1 MAEVHRQASL
11 SDDESGGFTECHS
24 RQSHIFPPAGTGGCE
39 RGLDVAAEIGEGMRQ
54 HSGQL
59 RVLLPSMKSLALF
72 LITIVG
78 IAGAAEKAAPEARAK
93 KAGFSYPPEFS
104 GAQTVTYK
112 TVGETKLA
120 LFIFNP
126 EGHKASDQRAAM
138 VFFFGGGWTNGSPGQ
153 FEQQCRY
160 LASRGMVAITADYRV
175 ASRHQVK
182 AAQCV
187 ADAKS
192 AIRYVRAHAKELGVD
207 PKRIAAGGG
216 SAGGHLAGCTGTVPG
231 LDEAGEVATKG
242 AVSSVPDAM
251 VLFNPALTLAPVD
264 GNDFGGFGA
273 RIGVEKM
280 GAEATAISPTH
291 HVKAGVPP
299 TIVFHGKADT
309 TVPFATV
316 EVFAAAMK
324 KAGNRCEVAGFEGQ
338 QHGFFNFGR
347 GDNAMFRETLAQA
360 DKFLASLG
368 WLSGEPTVETFFKT
382 TK

>member
-1 MAEVHRQASL
+1 MKTL
-11 SDDESGGFTECHS
+11 T
-24 RQSHIFPPAGTGGCE
+24 
-39 RGLDVAAEIGEGMRQ
+39 
-54 HSGQL
+54 
-59 RVLLPSMKSLALF
+59 LLLT
-72 LITIVG
+72 TIVG
-78 IAGAAEKAAPEARAK
+78 IAAAAEITAPESRVK
-93 KAGFSYPPEFS
+93 KTGFNYPPEFS

-112 TVGETKLA
+112 MVGETKLA
-120 LFIFNP
+120 LYIFNP
-126 EGHKASDQRAAM
+126 EGHKVSDARPAI
-138 VFFFGGGWTNGSPGQ
+138 VFFFGGGWVSGSPGQ

-175 ASRHQVK
+175 ASRHNAK

-187 ADAKS
+187 SDAKS
-192 AIRYVRAHAKELGVD
+192 AIRYVRAHAKEFGVD

-216 SAGGHLAGCTGTVPG
+216 SAGGHIAGCTGTLPG
-231 LDEAGEVATKG
+231 LDEPNEDKS
-242 AVSSVPDAM
+242 VSSVPDAM

-273 RIGVEKM
+273 RLPAEKL
-280 GAEATAISPTH
+280 GAEPTAISPTH
-291 HVKAGVPP
+291 NVKAGAPP

-324 KAGNRCEVAGFEGQ
+324 KAGNRCEVEGFEGQ

-347 GDNAMFRETLAQA
+347 GDNSMFRATLMQA

-368 WLSGEPTVETFFKT
+368 WLSGEPTVDAFFQSAK
-382 TK
+382 

>member
-1 MAEVHRQASL
+1 MKTFLLFLL
-11 SDDESGGFTECHS
+11 SMLG
-24 RQSHIFPPAGTGGCE
+24 AAM
-39 RGLDVAAEIGEGMRQ
+39 AAE
-54 HSGQL
+54 
-59 RVLLPSMKSLALF
+59 P
-72 LITIVG
+72 
-78 IAGAAEKAAPEARAK
+78 AAPASTPAPATAATPAAK
-93 KAGFSYPPEFS
+93 KGKGGLAYPPVFS
-104 GAQTVTYK
+104 GAQVATYK
-112 TVGETKLA
+112 TVGDTKLA
-120 LFIFNP
+120 LNIFNP
-126 EGHKASDQRAAM
+126 EGHKASDSRAAI
-138 VFFFGGGWTNGSPGQ
+138 VFFFGGGWTSGSPGQ

-216 SAGGHLAGCTGTVPG
+216 SAGGHIAGCTGTLPG
-231 LDEAGEVATKG
+231 LDEAGEDK

-273 RIGVEKM
+273 RLPAEKL
-280 GAEATAISPTH
+280 GAEPVAISPTH
-291 HVKAGVPP
+291 NVKAGVPP

-338 QHGFFNFGR
+338 QHGFFNYGR
-347 GDNAMFRETLAQA
+347 GDNAMFRATLTQA
-360 DKFLASLG
+360 DKFLASIG
-368 WLSGEPTVETFFKT
+368 WLSGEPTVEKFFSAAR
-382 TK
+382 

>member
-1 MAEVHRQASL
+1 MKTKMLLVL
-11 SDDESGGFTECHS
+11 VT
-24 RQSHIFPPAGTGGCE
+24 
-39 RGLDVAAEIGEGMRQ
+39 AA
-54 HSGQL
+54 
-59 RVLLPSMKSLALF
+59 F
-72 LITIVG
+72 G
-78 IAGAAEKAAPEARAK
+78 IAGAAEKSAPEARAK
-93 KAGFSYPPEFS
+93 RGGIGYPPEFS
-104 GAQTVTYK
+104 GAQVVNYK

-120 LFIFNP
+120 LYIFNP
-126 EGHKASDQRAAM
+126 EGPKVSDSRAAI
-138 VFFFGGGWTNGSPGQ
+138 VFFFGGGWTSGSPGQ

-192 AIRYVRAHAKELGVD
+192 AIRYVRAHAAELGVD

-216 SAGGHLAGCTGTVPG
+216 SAGGHIAGCTGTVPG
-231 LDEAGEVATKG
+231 LDEPGEDAK
-242 AVSSVPDAM
+242 VSSVPDAM
-251 VLFNPALTLAPVD
+251 VLFNPALTLAPVN

-273 RIGVEKM
+273 RLPAEKL
-280 GAEATAISPTH
+280 GAEPVAISPTH
-291 HVKAGVPP
+291 NVKAGAPP

-316 EVFAAAMK
+316 EAFASAMK

-347 GDNAMFRETLAQA
+347 GDNAMFLATLTQA
-360 DKFLASLG
+360 DKFLVSLG
-368 WLSGEPTVETFFKT
+368 WLSGEPTVEKFFDAAK
-382 TK
+382 

>member
-1 MAEVHRQASL
+1 MK
-11 SDDESGGFTECHS
+11 T
-24 RQSHIFPPAGTGGCE
+24 FP
-39 RGLDVAAEIGEGMRQ
+39 
-54 HSGQL
+54 
-59 RVLLPSMKSLALF
+59 LF
-72 LITIVG
+72 LATITGISLVG
-78 IAGAAEKAAPEARAK
+78 GAVLAAEKPATEPRSRK
-93 KAGFSYPPEFS
+93 GGFAYPPEFS
-104 GAQTVTYK
+104 GAQVVIYK
-112 TVGETKLA
+112 SVGETKLA
-120 LFIFNP
+120 LNIFNP
-126 EGHKASDQRAAM
+126 EGHKASDSRPAI
-138 VFFFGGGWTNGSPGQ
+138 VFFFGGGWTSGSPGQ

-192 AIRYVRAHAKELGVD
+192 AVRCVRARSKELGVD
-207 PKRIAAGGG
+207 PKRVAAGGG
-216 SAGGHLAGCTGTVPG
+216 SAGGHIAGCTGTLPG
-231 LDEAGEVATKG
+231 LDEPAEDKS
-242 AVSSVPDAM
+242 VSSVPDAM
-251 VLFNPALTLAPVD
+251 VLFNPALTLAPVE

-273 RIGVEKM
+273 RV
-280 GAEATAISPTH
+280 GAERLGAEPTAISPTH
-291 HVKAGVPP
+291 NVKAGAPP
-299 TIVFHGKADT
+299 TIIFHGKADT

-347 GDNAMFRETLAQA
+347 GDGSMFRETLRQA

-368 WLSGEPTVETFFKT
+368 WLSGEPTVDSFFKT

>member
-1 MAEVHRQASL
+1 MK
-11 SDDESGGFTECHS
+11 T
-24 RQSHIFPPAGTGGCE
+24 
-39 RGLDVAAEIGEGMRQ
+39 
-54 HSGQL
+54 
-59 RVLLPSMKSLALF
+59 LPFLF
-72 LITIVG
+72 ITILG
-78 IAGAAEKAAPEARAK
+78 IASAAQSDAPATATK
-93 KAGFSYPPEFS
+93 KVRLTYPPEFS

-112 TVGETKLA
+112 TVGETRLA
-120 LFIFNP
+120 LSVFNP
-126 EGHKASDQRAAM
+126 EGHKPSDGRAAI
-138 VFFFGGGWTNGSPGQ
+138 VFFFGGGWTSGSPGQ

-175 ASRHQVK
+175 ASRHQAK

-216 SAGGHLAGCTGTVPG
+216 SAGGHIAGCTGTVPG
-231 LDEAGEVATKG
+231 LDEAGEDKS
-242 AVSSVPDAM
+242 VSSVPDAM

-273 RIGVEKM
+273 RLPAEKL
-280 GAEATAISPTH
+280 GAEPVAISPTH
-291 HVKAGVPP
+291 NVKAGVPP
-299 TIVFHGKADT
+299 TIVFHGKADS

-316 EVFAAAMK
+316 EAFAAAMK

-347 GDNAMFRETLAQA
+347 GDNAMFLETVKQA

-368 WLSGEPTVETFFKT
+368 WMSGEPTVDAFFKT

>member
-1 MAEVHRQASL
+1 MKAFAATL
-11 SDDESGGFTECHS
+11 
-24 RQSHIFPPAGTGGCE
+24 
-39 RGLDVAAEIGEGMRQ
+39 VA
-54 HSGQL
+54 
-59 RVLLPSMKSLALF
+59 VTSLAF
-72 LITIVG
+72 
-78 IAGAAEKAAPEARAK
+78 AAEKPAAEQRAK
-93 KAGFSYPPEFS
+93 KGGLTYPPEFS

-120 LFIFNP
+120 LSIFNP
-126 EGHKASDQRAAM
+126 EGHKVSDSRPAI
-138 VFFFGGGWTNGSPGQ
+138 VFFFGGGWTSGSPGQ

-175 ASRHQVK
+175 ASRHQAK

-216 SAGGHLAGCTGTVPG
+216 SAGGHIAGCTGTLPG
-231 LDEAGEVATKG
+231 LDEPGEDKS
-242 AVSSVPDAM
+242 VSSVPDAM

-273 RIGVEKM
+273 RVPAERL
-280 GAEATAISPTH
+280 GAEPSAISPTH
-291 HVKAGVPP
+291 NVKAGAPP
-299 TIVFHGKADT
+299 TIIFHGKADT

-316 EVFAAAMK
+316 EAFAAAMK

-347 GDNAMFRETLAQA
+347 GDNAMFLATLTQA

-368 WLSGEPTVETFFKT
+368 WLSGSPTVDMFFKT
-382 TK
+382 SK